1 MDNKLASCVHLVWFR
16 TFLLLAMHP
25 LAGSQFEINS
35 WCTYAFLLLKNF
47 SVEASIIL
55 TFFLYYV
62 TCTWTISHRPMKWLR
77 LYECL
82 LAPATWYLNGKDHHW
97 WNWFGFINMFFTR
110 LRTISVSYFVLHVEI
125 SCTKNMLLS
134 YSYIFCTNT
143 CAQMLYMYLHIYI
156 DKNKV
161 LLQQLTEFTN
171 NF

>member
-1 MDNKLASCVHLVWFR
+1 
-16 TFLLLAMHP
+16 MHIC
-25 LAGSQFEINS
+25 LFIIDEFFS
-35 WCTYAFLLLKNF
+35 WSKHHFN
-47 SVEASIIL
+47 
-55 TFFLYYV
+55 FFLNNYV
-62 TCTWTISHRPMKWLR
+62 TCTWTISHRPMKWLQ

-110 LRTISVSYFVLHVEI
+110 LRTIGESYFVLHVEI

-134 YSYIFCTNT
+134 YSYICCTNT
-143 CAQMLYMYLHIYI
+143 CSQMLYMYLQIYI

>member
-1 MDNKLASCVHLVWFR
+1 
-16 TFLLLAMHP
+16 MHIC
-25 LAGSQFEINS
+25 LFIIDEFFS
-35 WCTYAFLLLKNF
+35 WSKHHFNF
-47 SVEASIIL
+47 
-55 TFFLYYV
+55 FFNNYV

-110 LRTISVSYFVLHVEI
+110 LRTIGISYFVLHVEI

-143 CAQMLYMYLHIYI
+143 CAQMLYMYLHLYIYR